1 MQEDEESNE
10 KEKAN
15 VKLKRNGKDAE
26 VPIHPDEYNFVSLLK
41 THMAKLGVLTRKLLF
56 GQCIH

>member
-1 MQEDEESNE
+1 MKEKTEESKCE
-10 KEKAN
+10 KEK
-15 VKLKRNGKDAE
+15 KWKICESPYTPGF
-26 VPIHPDEYNFVSLLK
+26 EYNFVSLLK